1 MAIISLVGRQL
12 RSMVGI
18 SGRFFSTLGEHG
30 VNIDMIS
37 QGASEINISCVIE
50 EREANRALNVRA
62 NSEKFVVADESGAV
76 PVATESGREGAPLTS
91 WLISHVQESFSW
103 HACYLWSHISDTID
117 STVTQTS
124 HLPNKAFPGSHPR
137 QSSNM
142 TQHNHS
148 HSPDYRREDSHS
160 TAYTGSQGQID
171 DNDHRNFTPVDLDSD
186 GFDLQLPSTPS
197 KAAILSTRPAFGAR
211 FLSTISNAQPAAAAL
226 TRKGSV
232 LHSRAKSLAGFV
244 PKLSASSTTSTP
256 TTPEKVPAQ
265 QQRHPV
271 FGDLFN
277 GESAPVRIGI
287 PQSPTKEETED
298 FVMEYKP
305 AFTQRPAGGPR
316 RRSSAQTNNTNAAT
330 PPPTTKPSWFS
341 RKLTTAPTSPPAPQR
356 PQDPLLTPQLIP
368 TSLFPTGSPP
378 ASPSPHAFNDLLLNA
393 TNLLER
399 LQAAY
404 REKASALAAV
414 RPELEAQR
422 EEVEEAETRAEHLR
436 WQLEEMGRRAE
447 ETEGVVRGLLAGE
460 GEKEKEKGRGVEVG
474 EEAARNSVKMVRR
487 SMDRDGEEEGEED
500 ATPRRRK
507 RGSAGSGSDSGFES
521 EGTEYAESILSGSG
535 AGGGGETPLM
545 TLTPADEGGRDWALS
560 GRPGLSR
567 QSTMSVSNSSA
578 SGMAYNNGAVRSGG
592 DGAAAA
598 ASSWASA
605 EHLRAENARLRRQVE
620 EMQGALQGCI
630 DFVGSGR
637 A

>member
-1 MAIISLVGRQL
+1 M
-12 RSMVGI
+12 M
-18 SGRFFSTLGEHG
+18 
-30 VNIDMIS
+30 
-37 QGASEINISCVIE
+37 
-50 EREANRALNVRA
+50 
-62 NSEKFVVADESGAV
+62 
-76 PVATESGREGAPLTS
+76 
-91 WLISHVQESFSW
+91 
-103 HACYLWSHISDTID
+103 
-117 STVTQTS
+117 
-124 HLPNKAFPGSHPR
+124 
-137 QSSNM
+137 
-142 TQHNHS
+142 QHNHS

-160 TAYTGSQGQID
+160 TAYTGSQRQID

-186 GFDLQLPSTPS
+186 AFDLQLPSTPS

-244 PKLSASSTTSTP
+244 PKLSASSTVSTP

-316 RRSSAQTNNTNAAT
+316 RRSTAQTNNTNAAT

-341 RKLTTAPTSPPAPQR
+341 RKLTPAPTAPTPPSPPPQR
-356 PQDPLLTPQLIP
+356 PQDLLLTPHLIP

-436 WQLEEMGRRAE
+436 WQFEEMGRRAE
-447 ETEGVVRGLLAGE
+447 EREGVVRGLLAGE
-460 GEKEKEKGRGVEVG
+460 KGEKGRGAEVG

-487 SMDRDGEEEGEED
+487 SMDGEEQEEED
-500 ATPRRRK
+500 ATPRRWK

-521 EGTEYAESILSGSG
+521 EGTEYAESIVSGSG
-535 AGGGGETPLM
+535 SGGGGGGGETPLM
-545 TLTPADEGGRDWALS
+545 TRTPADEGGRDWAPS
-560 GRPGLSR
+560 GRPMLSR
-567 QSTMSVSNSSA
+567 QRTMSTCNSSSSA
-578 SGMAYNNGAVRSGG
+578 MVYNNGAVRSGG
-592 DGAAAA
+592 EGAAA
-598 ASSWASA
+598 ASSWATA
-605 EHLRAENARLRRQVE
+605 EHLRAENAWLRRQVE